1 MTFQYIASFD
11 LQDPRNAFSTIQ
23 LATSGKTTIS
33 INLLSDVDSDVVSA
47 DSLARTTVFNHA
59 ERGLGV
65 TVAEDRAA
73 STPMSLTHSNTSLG
87 DVVQNHLHDAA
98 TTAGW
103 GAAASDIAFVYSET
117 DLTYTLSYSAT
128 VSITFGSAET
138 AYLFGFTTLTL
149 TGSSSYVS
157 TITPWGVIRPTLP
170 AVSSP
175 TTNYEPETIAAQAVS
190 NSGAVSGISRQTSPI
205 YRDWTQQ
212 YETKQKTLRLSADS
226 SHPFTHQ
233 EMFEAVRTGL
243 PFVIIDGGFNSE
255 DDEIYNKEVFYLRA
269 EGSFFKPERATDSN
283 DAQFHVPYKTVVA
296 GYIPPFEDS

>member
-1 MTFQYIASFD
+1 MSFSYIASID
-11 LQDPRNAFSTIQ
+11 IADARNNLSTIQ
-23 LATSGKTTIS
+23 LATSGKATIS
-33 INLLSDVDSDVVSA
+33 INLFSGVDSDVESP

-59 ERGLGV
+59 ERGLGAV
-65 TVAEDRAA
+65 VAEDRAA

-87 DVVQNHLHDAA
+87 DVTHNHLRDAA

-103 GAAASDIAFVYSET
+103 GVAAGDISFVYNET
-117 DLTYTLSYSAT
+117 NAQYTLSYNTTFS
-128 VSITFGSAET
+128 VTFGTPET
-138 AYLFGFTTLTL
+138 AALFGFTTLTL

-157 TITPWGVIRPTLP
+157 TVTPWGVIRPTLP

-190 NSGAVSGISRQTSPI
+190 NSGAVSGISRSTSPI

-212 YETKQKTLRLSADS
+212 YEPKEKTLRLSALS

-233 EMFEAVRTGL
+233 ELFEAVRTGL
-243 PFVIIDGGFNSE
+243 PFVVIDGGFNSE
-255 DDEIYNKEVFYLRA
+255 EDEVYNKEVFYLRA
-269 EGSFFKPERATDSN
+269 EGSFFKTERATDSN
-283 DAQFHVPYKTVVA
+283 DAQFHIAYKTVVA